1 MKLLTNKKLY
11 DLEEKAY
18 MQGYDDANSVNKALQ
33 EKFCADLLTEIEELA
48 RNTWD
53 KDRIEHIKEM
63 LNAHI
68 FKNLF
73 NNNRE
78 NRP

>member
-18 MQGYDDANSVNKALQ
+18 MNGFDDADSINKDLQ
-33 EKFCADLLTEIEELA
+33 EKFCANLLTEIEELA
-48 RNTWD
+48 NNTWD

-63 LNAHI
+63 INAH
-68 FKNLF
+68 
-73 NNNRE
+73 NRS
-78 NRP
+78 N

>member
-18 MQGYDDANSVNKALQ
+18 MQGYDDAESVNKALQ

-48 RNTWD
+48 NNTWD

-63 LNAHI
+63 INAH
-68 FKNLF
+68 
-73 NNNRE
+73 NRS
-78 NRP
+78 N